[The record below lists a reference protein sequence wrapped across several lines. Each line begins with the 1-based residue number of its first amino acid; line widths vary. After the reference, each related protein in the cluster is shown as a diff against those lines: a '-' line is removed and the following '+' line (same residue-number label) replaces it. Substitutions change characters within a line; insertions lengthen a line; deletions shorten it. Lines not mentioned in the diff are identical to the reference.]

1 MAFNIRE
8 KVLRI
13 GEDELSKYKFKSKL
27 TPEEIKRLAAEAKN
41 KRAMDKVNKEKEEK
55 EKY

>member
-13 GEDELSKYKFKSKL
+13 GGDELSKYKFKSKL
-27 TPEEIKRLAAEAKN
+27 SPEEIRKLAQEAKL
-41 KRAMDKVNKEKEEK
+41 KRAQDKA
-55 EKY
+55 